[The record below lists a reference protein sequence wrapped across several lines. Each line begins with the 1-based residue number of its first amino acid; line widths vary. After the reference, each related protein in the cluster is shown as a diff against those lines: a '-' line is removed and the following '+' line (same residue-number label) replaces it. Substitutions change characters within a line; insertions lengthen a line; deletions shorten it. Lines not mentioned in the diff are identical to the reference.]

1 MTQKEFIVNIFD
13 KDNEVNEKT
22 MNFKEHDYEKIIDI
36 LNVICKSIEIIPE
49 IVFEKIELLDDE
61 YENEKMIRNIPIEN
75 SRVIKLRIHFKL
87 IDQDGNIR
95 IDDKTKKELRPTI
108 DLFIPRLINGTFHL
122 FDVTYYSMLQ
132 ILDFNSI
139 IRDNSVTIKTL
150 INRMRLEVKRNRK
163 RIHRVELELFRRKD
177 MPLWLVLF
185 CLYKPIEALKRVLC
199 TSNIYLEDINET
211 NVEEPTN
218 IPFGNKVICIPD
230 IQQAINDNPE
240 KAYSISVMFESLREF
255 AYDKN
260 TEKYIYKITNME
272 DQSFIL
278 DSSEQYA
285 TILGSYYTSNPNKFN
300 QKGMN
305 VTHSLNRFL
314 DDISKFY
321 MGVDDMLDMYIKEIE
336 KINKYNIENDENDN
350 EMLDKNQPNNLLNK
364 RVRLSEYV
372 IFPFTKRLSEN
383 MHVILNS
390 NNKDNNKINKILN
403 IFKIA
408 PDIIIK
414 ALLTNNLVRYSDQSN
429 LMSAIAKSKASFITT
444 ESSNNIPDNLRSV
457 PKSGIGRIDLITTP
471 SGEILKINSHNIE
484 ICYDKYR
491 ELLETPKA
499 S

>member
-1 MTQKEFIVNIFD
+1 
-13 KDNEVNEKT
+13 
-22 MNFKEHDYEKIIDI
+22 
-36 LNVICKSIEIIPE
+36 
-49 IVFEKIELLDDE
+49 
-61 YENEKMIRNIPIEN
+61 
-75 SRVIKLRIHFKL
+75 
-87 IDQDGNIR
+87 
-95 IDDKTKKELRPTI
+95 
-108 DLFIPRLINGTFHL
+108 
-122 FDVTYYSMLQ
+122 
-132 ILDFNSI
+132 
-139 IRDNSVTIKTL
+139 
-150 INRMRLEVKRNRK
+150 
-163 RIHRVELELFRRKD
+163 
-177 MPLWLVLF
+177 
-185 CLYKPIEALKRVLC
+185 
-199 TSNIYLEDINET
+199 
-211 NVEEPTN
+211 
-218 IPFGNKVICIPD
+218 
-230 IQQAINDNPE
+230 
-240 KAYSISVMFESLREF
+240 MFESLREF
-255 AYDKN
+255 ASDKN

-278 DSSEQYA
+278 ESSEQYA

-336 KINKYNIENDENDN
+336 KINKYNIENDENNN

-471 SGEILKINSHNIE
+471 SGEILKINSHNIV